1 VIEVT
6 ELSKLR
12 SKIVGVVGGLIPET
26 VWTTLESDLYQQVVN
41 RLRGLDKVCIEPDI
55 MAFIEQKKYRIGKLT
70 QANSGAGW
78 TVRGNITIRPD
89 DVKRCLEPYVLSLIL
104 HEIFHV
110 KRQSILMRLSLRGE
124 LQAWQYQYRIYPLLQ
139 PGHEIGEEYFGKS
152 EEWQQLSKLSP
163 SSREDLERAR
173 DLMIA
178 IAPGYRAYALPIYP
192 LPQELGHYVR
202 HLDIKGIVAMLRNL
216 VRCTRGEKVGN
227 GSP

>member
-26 VWTTLESDLYQQVVN
+26 VWTTLESDLYEQVVN
-41 RLRGLDKVCIEPDI
+41 RLKGLDKVCIEPDI

-110 KRQSILMRLSLRGE
+110 KPQSILMRLSLRGE
-124 LQAWQYQYRIYPLLQ
+124 LQAWQYQYRI
-139 PGHEIGEEYFGKS
+139 
-152 EEWQQLSKLSP
+152 
-163 SSREDLERAR
+163 
-173 DLMIA
+173 
-178 IAPGYRAYALPIYP
+178 
-192 LPQELGHYVR
+192 
-202 HLDIKGIVAMLRNL
+202 
-216 VRCTRGEKVGN
+216 
-227 GSP
+227 